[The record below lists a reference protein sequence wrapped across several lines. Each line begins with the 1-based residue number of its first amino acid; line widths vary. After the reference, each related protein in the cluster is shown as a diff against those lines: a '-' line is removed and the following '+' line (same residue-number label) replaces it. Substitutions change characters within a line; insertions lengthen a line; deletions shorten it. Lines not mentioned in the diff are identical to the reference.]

1 MSILVAVVVWGFYSV
16 ESILLNVCT
25 VHPVR
30 HRLRCVQSSHL
41 DNSKSKSNDPLLQHL
56 KASAFFSER
65 LSLGRQE
72 ILSVYPVEIPHHLVD
87 GDVIKGS
94 ASEST
99 RLMWMWHFCHLPAP
113 HTGLDDY
120 FQILNQDRDAPNM
133 SQRDRWSSQPEKTR
147 L

>member
-1 MSILVAVVVWGFYSV
+1 MTARETPNFSLSRF
-16 ESILLNVCT
+16 LLENEAFC
-25 VHPVR
+25 PNLY
-30 HRLRCVQSSHL
+30 HRLCCVQSSHL

-99 RLMWMWHFCHLPAP
+99 RLM
-113 HTGLDDY
+113 
-120 FQILNQDRDAPNM
+120 
-133 SQRDRWSSQPEKTR
+133 
-147 L
+147 